1 MNPVFEI
8 IPAYIEPQFTNLF
21 CQISE
26 DTLTYFYQNDKDK
39 AITGLSLYELP
50 HKFSET
56 EFTVKDILDEK
67 QVLRKTYN
75 KVIIS
80 YSFSEFALVPY
91 SLYSEEEHRSIL
103 NTLYGTGSDKMILN
117 DNLPNLEIH
126 NFYSIP
132 LYIHYYV
139 ISHFPLAKFNHEVS
153 YLLKNEPFEATAI
166 QVNFHHSKLVV
177 IVWVNGKLVL
187 ANTFFFTAAEDVIYH
202 LLNVCKQLGL
212 DNSTDILVGG
222 MIDNDSALAK
232 EINKYFSKIIYSTHS
247 ATLADS
253 LQHFPA
259 HYFSHLF
266 SLV

>member
-8 IPAYIEPQFTNLF
+8 IPEYIEPQITNLY

-39 AITGLSLYELP
+39 IIMGLSLYELP
-50 HKFSET
+50 HKFSES
-56 EFTVKDILDEK
+56 EFTIKDILDEK

-91 SLYSEEEHRSIL
+91 SLYSEEEQSLIM
-103 NTLYGTGSDKMILN
+103 NTLYGTGTDKMILN
-117 DNLPNLEIH
+117 DHIPNLEVH

-132 LYIHYYV
+132 LFIHYYV

-153 YLLKNEPFEATAI
+153 YLLRNEPFESTAI
-166 QVNFHHSKLVV
+166 QINFHHTKMVV
-177 IVWVNGKLVL
+177 VVWIKGKLVL
-187 ANTFFFTAAEDVIYH
+187 ANTFFFIAAEDVVYH
-202 LLNVCKQLGL
+202 LLNICKQLSL
-212 DNSTDILVGG
+212 EPSTEIVIGG
-222 MIDNDSALAK
+222 MIDKDSALAK
-232 EINKYFSKIIYSTHS
+232 EIQKYFS
-247 ATLADS
+247 TLVFSSHTAKLAES